1 MTLEL
6 QFKIKNNPN
15 YIRYLRENSYWYKIL
30 NRNPL
35 TFKKFE
41 EEVKEKY
48 GLRPTDR
55 IEKAIK
61 TFSLI
66 QNMISNLK

>member
-55 IEKAIK
+55 IEKAIE

>member
-1 MTLEL
+1 MTLDL
-6 QFKIKNNPN
+6 QFKIKNNQT

-30 NRNPL
+30 NRSPES
-35 TFKKFE
+35 FKNFE

-55 IEKAIK
+55 IEKALEA
-61 TFSLI
+61 FSLI
-66 QNMISNLK
+66 QNMLSTLK